1 MMVRA
6 VMPSCHKCGIIRGM
20 KSEKSVS
27 VLVLAVAVLAG
38 FPVRGECG
46 KVGCRALAAKSCE
59 IALPDEAAPVERSAA
74 AELQDAIRRM
84 SGVELPVVC
93 ERDASA
99 DSVLYVG
106 ATRVAAAATN
116 EAGIGEWRYD
126 EVFIRSVL
134 GGIVFAGHPVRGALY
149 AVDEWLE
156 KFCGVRWWTPTES
169 FYPKLDSLPEA
180 GIAHRHAPRIKYR
193 ETYYKDGF
201 NADFKVRLKGNFTSL
216 TRYMLEPLEFIPPEK
231 GGNHRLY
238 FFKGRRSAYHSFFE
252 ILPPKMHFKDHP
264 EWYSFITNSAGG
276 GKRVACQLC
285 LTNPEMTAAFVA
297 EAKRLLREDPT
308 VDFISISQ
316 NDTSMGDRRGPCEC
330 ERCLAVER
338 EEGGVHSG
346 PILRF
351 ANKVAEELEGEF
363 PNVRIDTFAY
373 AYSREAPK
381 LTKARR
387 NVVVRFCDIA
397 CPVAFPMD
405 TKGVPRCEKWMA
417 ELEDWKKAAPG
428 KLFIWD
434 YVTGFH
440 NYMLP
445 HPNLYTLGPNV
456 RVFADA
462 GAVGLFEQGDVLCEA
477 GEFNRLKHWVIAHM
491 QWNTDLD
498 DRALIDEFTRRYYGA
513 AAEPHL
519 KRYFKAVNEPPRDSR
534 NLVSCY
540 HDGVNGFMKP
550 AAVNEAWAA
559 MEAALAAAQGEGS
572 EFARRVRR
580 EKLSVDHAVILE
592 WERLKAWHAKEGR
605 AWPHGESR
613 KAAAERWVAACR
625 SFGVIARRE
634 TTSRDEFD
642 RYCERLLKG
651 K

>member
-1 MMVRA
+1 MR
-6 VMPSCHKCGIIRGM
+6 
-20 KSEKSVS
+20 EKYRS
-27 VLVLAVAVLAG
+27 VLVFAAA
-38 FPVRGECG
+38 
-46 KVGCRALAAKSCE
+46 ALAPFWAMAGLS
-59 IALPDEAAPVERSAA
+59 IATPDSATPVERSAA
-74 AELQDAIRRM
+74 AELQDAVERM
-84 SGVELPVVC
+84 TGARPDIVE
-93 ERDASA
+93 ERLAKSA
-99 DSVLYVG
+99 VVLYVG
-106 ATRVAAAATN
+106 ATRAAAAATN
-116 EAGIGEWRYD
+116 EANVAEWRYD
-126 EVFIRSVL
+126 EVFIKSVP
-134 GGIVFAGHPVRGALY
+134 GGIVFTGHPVRGALY

-169 FYPKLDSLPEA
+169 FYPKLPSLPLEC
-180 GIAHRHAPRIKYR
+180 AHRHAPAIKYR

-252 ILPPKMHFKDHP
+252 ILPPARHFKDHL
-264 EWYSFITNSAGG
+264 EWYSFITNSTGG
-276 GKRVACQLC
+276 GRREKRQLC

-297 EAKRLLREDPT
+297 EARRLLREDPS

-351 ANKVAEELEGEF
+351 ANKVAEGLEGEF
-363 PNVRIDTFAY
+363 PNLRIDTFAY

-381 LTKARR
+381 LTKARH

-417 ELEDWKKAAPG
+417 ELEDWKKVAPG

-456 RVFADA
+456 RLFAKA
-462 GAVGLFEQGDVLCEA
+462 GAAGLFEQGDVLCEA

-498 DRALIDEFTRRYYGA
+498 DRALIDEFTRRYYGK

-519 KRYFKAVNEPPRDSR
+519 KRYFKVVNEPPRDSR

-540 HDGVNGFMKP
+540 HDGVNGFMTP
-550 AAVNEAWAA
+550 AAVNEAWEA
-559 MEAALAAAQGEGS
+559 MEAALAAAKCEGE

-580 EKLSVDHAVILE
+580 EKLSIDHAVILE
-592 WERLKAWHAKEGR
+592 WDRLRAWHEKDGR
-605 AWPHGESR
+605 VWPHGDSR
-613 KAAAERWVAACR
+613 KAAAERWIAACR
-625 SFGVIARRE
+625 SYGVIARRE

-642 RYCERLLKG
+642 RYCARLLEG